1 MKRIYGIALMFLV
14 TSCNALPNF
23 MQPQTQEIT
32 DPEFTPS
39 EFVEGEVLCKSTF
52 PDEADTQIALDYGSD
67 LFTETLWSQPQE
79 ISEYSA
85 YIEYT
90 HRSIPAIAYVEM
102 LLFCTGQGTDN
113 VKEWYF
119 DPNIEVIFEP
129 LGVLTINSCVKD
141 NQFLYEIAA
150 DGKDNDH
157 VNRMWV
163 QVLDKIHALT
173 VKLVVDAVYK
183 TKAEEYSRTLFPEF
197 STCP

>member
-1 MKRIYGIALMFLV
+1 MKRIYGIALVFLV
-14 TSCNALPNF
+14 TSCSALPSF

-32 DPEFTPS
+32 DPEFTSS
-39 EFVEGEVLCKSTF
+39 EFVEGEVLCTSTY
-52 PDEADTQIALDYGSD
+52 PTEADIQTALDFGND
-67 LFTETLWSQPQE
+67 LFTETLWSQTRE
-79 ISEYSA
+79 VSEYSA
-85 YIEYT
+85 YVEYT
-90 HRSIPAIAYVEM
+90 HRSIPALGYVEM
-102 LLFCTGQGTDN
+102 LLFCTDQGTDN

-129 LGVLTINSCVKD
+129 LGALTINSCAKD
-141 NQFLYEIAA
+141 NLFLYEIVA

-163 QVLDKIHALT
+163 QVLDKVHVLT

-197 STCP
+197 SACP